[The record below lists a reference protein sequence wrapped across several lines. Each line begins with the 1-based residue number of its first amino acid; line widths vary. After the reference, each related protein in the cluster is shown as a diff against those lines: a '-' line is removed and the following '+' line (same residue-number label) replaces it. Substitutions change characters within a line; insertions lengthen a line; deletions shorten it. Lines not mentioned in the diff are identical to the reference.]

1 VSHARVVVDGQ
12 IVGEIDRPGLFVLV
26 GATHSDTPVSAA
38 TLASKLWHLR
48 ILACDDGRMN
58 RSCAELAAPLLVV
71 SQFTLYASTSRG
83 RRLSFVEAM
92 PGPEVEPLV
101 DQAVETLRRYG
112 ATISTGRFGAD
123 MQVELV
129 NDGPVTIVLEV

>member
-1 VSHARVVVDGQ
+1 MSHARVVVDGQ

-26 GATHSDTPVSAA
+26 GATHSDTPASAA
-38 TLASKLWHLR
+38 TLAGKLWHLR
-48 ILACDDGRMN
+48 ILAGDDGRMN

-83 RRLSFVEAM
+83 RRPSFVEAM
-92 PGPEVEPLV
+92 PGPEAEPLV
-101 DQAVETLRRYG
+101 DQVVETLRRYG